1 MPAPV
6 ARWSS
11 YRLLLP
17 FMRRYIAPLA
27 FVIVISLAATG
38 LALAQPWLSRL
49 MIDKALIPHDTG
61 YLVRIAVAMVVA
73 AIVGYV
79 LNILASYCYVSA
91 SAAMLFDIRVALLR
105 HLQTLSPRFY
115 STFRLGDLMSRL
127 NSDVSDIQRVTAD
140 TLLSIVSN
148 VMTLCGCVAIML
160 WLNWSM
166 FLISVI
172 LLPGCVLI
180 FIKYQ
185 KRLTRLTREMRERGA
200 DLGSMLVESIL
211 GMRAITALNASNVEI
226 IKFEKRNSA
235 FVSSMLRMQVVSFM
249 AGAVPGTLLTVTTS
263 GIVIYGGLLV
273 FAGKMTIGTL
283 VAFMSYQT
291 RLFGPIQV
299 LMGLASGLSS
309 ARVSLARVEELLNT
323 QPDVTER
330 PTAVHLNG
338 IREELRL
345 QGVSLRH
352 GAREILRDIDL
363 VIPQGKFC
371 VVLGPSGVGKSSLA
385 DLLVRNLDPDRGT
398 ISVDGVDLRDLRLR
412 DLRREILLIDQ
423 SPHIFNDTIAAN
435 IAFGHNEATSEDVSR
450 AAHLAGLQA
459 LAERLPEG
467 LDTQTGER
475 GLALSAGERQRVAL
489 ARALLRNP
497 AVLILDEPTAALDGQ
512 TEEFVADS
520 LRRALPHATFIVITH
535 RPVLAERADMVV
547 MIDDGR
553 IQLKRSVEKLDA

>member
-79 LNILASYCYVSA
+79 LNMLASYCYVST

-435 IAFGHNEATSEDVSR
+435 IAFGQSEATSEDVSR
-450 AAHLAGLQA
+450 AARLAGLQA

-497 AVLILDEPTAALDGQ
+497 AVLILDEPTAALDDQ

-520 LRRALPHATFIVITH
+520 LRRALPRATFIVITH

-553 IQLKRSVEKLDA
+553 IQLKRSVEKIDA

>member
-1 MPAPV
+1 
-6 ARWSS
+6 
-11 YRLLLP
+11 
-17 FMRRYIAPLA
+17 MRRYIAPLA
-27 FVIVISLAATG
+27 FVIMVSLAATG
-38 LALAQPWLSRL
+38 LGLAQPWLSRL
-49 MIDKALIPHDTG
+49 MIDKALIPHDAG
-61 YLVRIAVAMVVA
+61 FLVRIAVAMVVV
-73 AIVGYV
+73 AIVGYG
-79 LNILASYCYVSA
+79 LNILASYCYVSTSA
-91 SAAMLFDIRVALLR
+91 SMLFDIRVALLR

-160 WLNWSM
+160 WLNWGM
-166 FLISVI
+166 FLISVV
-172 LLPGCVLI
+172 LLPACVLI

-185 KRLTRLTREMRERGA
+185 KRLTILTREMRERGA

-211 GMRAITALNASNVEI
+211 GMRAITALNASNAEI
-226 IKFEKRNSA
+226 LKFEKRNSA

-249 AGAVPGTLLTVTTS
+249 AGAVPGTLLTITTS

-323 QPDVTER
+323 PPDVTER

-338 IREELRL
+338 IRKELRL

-352 GAREILRDIDL
+352 GAREILQDINL
-363 VIPQGKFC
+363 VIPQGMFC

-398 ISVDGVDLRDLRLR
+398 VSVDGVDLRDLRLG
-412 DLRREILLIDQ
+412 DLRREILLVDQ

-435 IAFGHNEATSEDVSR
+435 IAFGQSEATSEDVSR
-450 AAHLAGLQA
+450 AARLAGLQA
-459 LAERLPEG
+459 LAERLPMG
-467 LDTQTGER
+467 LQTQTGER

-512 TEEFVADS
+512 TEEFVANS
-520 LRRALPHATFIVITH
+520 LRRALPSATFIVITH

-547 MIDDGR
+547 MIEDGR
-553 IQLKRSVEKLDA
+553 IQLKRSVETLDA